1 VLKNWLEVKLP
12 PKYLRKPLSKIQE
25 SSKGYLL
32 LEWAWVEIKLVGEIM
47 IKL

>member
-12 PKYLRKPLSKIQE
+12 PKYLKKPLSNIQG

-32 LEWAWVEIKLVGEIM
+32 LEWAWVEIKLIGEIM